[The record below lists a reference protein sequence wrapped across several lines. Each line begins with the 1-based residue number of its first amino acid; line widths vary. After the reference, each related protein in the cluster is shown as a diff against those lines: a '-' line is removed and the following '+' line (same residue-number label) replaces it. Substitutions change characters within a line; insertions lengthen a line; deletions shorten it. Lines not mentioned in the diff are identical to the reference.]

1 MRIAIVTN
9 RFAPYVG
16 GNETTMAAV
25 GGALARRGHAV
36 TVLTRRHDRALASR
50 DALDG
55 LTVERFRPSGD
66 GVVGKWLV
74 NAGTFLRLSFGGPAF
89 DCILVS
95 QCSATVF
102 GPALANVIG
111 GAPLVLLPIEQGEL
125 SGSISADSLAAL
137 PRSVRQAMGHLLQ
150 GVRRWAYGRA
160 REMIVASAGIA
171 REAAAFGFPRSNISV
186 IPNPV
191 DTRRFRPAAS
201 VERAELR
208 AQFGLPQDAEVVTCV
223 TRLVQGK
230 GLLTLVE
237 TWQQVARDR
246 PRALLVLVGGGPGP
260 ESPVDAEQSVRDAVC
275 AADLE
280 QRVVLAGNRSDV
292 ERWLQVSDVFVFPSE
307 REGFG
312 NALVEAMACG
322 LPVVCS
328 RIDGAAADLVSE
340 GQQGLKFTVG
350 DVAGLAAAVGEL
362 LADEPAR
369 RRMGAAGLA
378 LVSERLAL
386 EPIAAGYE
394 MVLRRAVEPS

>member
-1 MRIAIVTN
+1 
-9 RFAPYVG
+9 
-16 GNETTMAAV
+16 MATV
-25 GGALARRGHAV
+25 GGALVRRGHAV
-36 TVLTRRHDRALASR
+36 TVLTRRHDPALASR

-55 LTVERFRPSGD
+55 LTVERFRPSGH
-66 GVVGKWLV
+66 GVAGKWLV
-74 NAGTFLRLSFGGPAF
+74 NAGTFRRLSFGGPAF

-111 GAPLVLLPIEQGEL
+111 GAPLVLKPIEHGEL
-125 SGSISADSLAAL
+125 SSSVSAESLARL
-137 PRSVRQAMGHLLQ
+137 PGGVRQAMGHLLQ
-150 GVRRWAYGRA
+150 GIRRRAYGRA
-160 REMIVASAGIA
+160 RGMIVASEGLA
-171 REAAAFGFPRSNISV
+171 REAAAFGFPRSDISV

-201 VERAELR
+201 AERNALR
-208 AQFGLPQDAEVVTCV
+208 AQFGLPPDAEVVTCV

-237 TWQQVARDR
+237 AWQQVARDH
-246 PRALLVLVGGGPGP
+246 PRGLLVLVGGGAGP
-260 ESPVDAEQSVRDAVC
+260 ESPLDAERSVRDAIR
-275 AADLE
+275 AAELE
-280 QRVVLAGNRSDV
+280 RRVVLAGNRSDA
-292 ERWLQVSDVFVFPSE
+292 ERWLQASDVFVFPSE

-328 RIDGAAADLVSE
+328 RIDGAAADLVSD
-340 GQQGLKFTVG
+340 GQQGLKFGVG
-350 DVAGLAAAVGEL
+350 DAAGLAAAVGAL

-378 LVSERLAL
+378 LVSERLTVAAV
-386 EPIAAGYE
+386 AAGYE
-394 MVLRRAVEPS
+394 TVLRRAAERA